1 MRVISGTARGRR
13 LGELEGMET
22 RPTTDRVKEALFN
35 IVQLEVPGR
44 KILDL
49 FGGTGQLGIEAL
61 SRGAEH
67 CTFVDQRSDAV
78 TLIKN
83 NLKVTDLAG
92 KGRVVQGDSL
102 GFLQN
107 CGEQF
112 DVIFLDPPY
121 RADLLERA
129 VEAIAAFDILREHGI
144 MVCESALDKVLP
156 TLNAP
161 YERGKEYRYGK
172 IKLTIYRK
180 TGRELHG

>member
-35 IVQLEVPGR
+35 IVQFEIPGR

-61 SRGAEH
+61 SRGAAH
-67 CTFVDQRSDAV
+67 CTFVDQRSDVAA
-78 TLIKN
+78 LIRS
-83 NLKVTDLAG
+83 NLKLTGLSAQS
-92 KGRVVQGDSL
+92 RVVQGDSL
-102 GFLQN
+102 GFLQT

-144 MVCESALDKVLP
+144 MVCESALDKALP

-172 IKLTIYRK
+172 IKLTVYRK

>member
-35 IVQLEVPGR
+35 IVQFEIPGR

-61 SRGAEH
+61 SRGAEQ

-78 TLIKN
+78 SLIRR
-83 NLKVTDLAG
+83 NLNSTELSE
-92 KGRVVQGDSL
+92 KGRVVQGDSV
-102 GFLQN
+102 GFLKT
-107 CGEQF
+107 CGEKF

-144 MVCESALDKVLP
+144 MVCESTLDKVLP
-156 TLNAP
+156 TLEAP

-172 IKLTIYRK
+172 IKLTVYRRA
-180 TGRELHG
+180 GRDLHG

>member
-35 IVQLEVPGR
+35 IVQFE
-44 KILDL
+44 DL

-78 TLIKN
+78 ALIKN
-83 NLKVTDLAG
+83 NLKVTGLSE
-92 KGRVVQGDSL
+92 KGRVFQGDSL
-102 GFLQN
+102 GFLQT
-107 CGEQF
+107 CGEKF

-156 TLNAP
+156 TLEAP

-172 IKLTIYRK
+172 IKLTIYRR
-180 TGRELHG
+180 TGRDLHQ

>member
-35 IVQLEVPGR
+35 IVQFEVPGR

-107 CGEQF
+107 CPGGPGGLHLLPHVLPGE
-112 DVIFLDPPY
+112 V
-121 RADLLERA
+121 RCDLS
-129 VEAIAAFDILREHGI
+129 G
-144 MVCESALDKVLP
+144 SALSH
-156 TLNAP
+156 
-161 YERGKEYRYGK
+161 RGAGK
-172 IKLTIYRK
+172 GGGDRIRI
-180 TGRELHG
+180 